1 MDNWYTHAIIAL
13 ILMGTQSFL
22 YKVSAERNCNTALT
36 TFSFMAT
43 VALLSSA
50 LFFIRREPASNMF
63 YTLIM
68 GILNSGAF
76 LLATMMHIEA
86 LKRLPASIVYSIIRL
101 NVVVVVLFSIIYFR
115 DRPTINQIAG
125 IVLAVVIILLLT
137 RQAEPEE
144 PSVEPTKRGKRGLI
158 LVFVSLF
165 CGAIASISSKFAAMH
180 ANPLSFMAIS
190 YLFST
195 LFAIGLRN
203 KLQHGG
209 VHANDKNDKEALVIG
224 FSIGIVN
231 FAGYYAFLKALS
243 IGPLSIVISI
253 IGLHFVIAIL
263 LSVLIY
269 KEKLT
274 PSIVA
279 GISLTILSVI
289 LLRY

>member
-1 MDNWYTHAIIAL
+1 
-13 ILMGTQSFL
+13 
-22 YKVSAERNCNTALT
+22 
-36 TFSFMAT
+36 MAT
-43 VALLSSA
+43 VALLSSV
-50 LFFIRREPASNMF
+50 LFFFRRESAPNLVYS
-63 YTLIM
+63 LIM

-101 NVVVVVLFSIIYFR
+101 NVVVVVLFSIIYFQ
-115 DRPTINQIAG
+115 DRPTLNQFAG
-125 IVLAVVIILLLT
+125 IVLAAIVILLLT
-137 RQAEPEE
+137 RQAGAEG
-144 PSVEPTKRGKRGLI
+144 PSVSQNKRGLI

-180 ANPLSFMAIS
+180 TNPLSFMAIS

-195 LFAIGLRN
+195 LFAIGFRN
-203 KLQHGG
+203 RLQHGP
-209 VHANDKNDKEALVIG
+209 VHAKIKEALAIG

-231 FAGYYAFLKALS
+231 FAGYYALLKALS

-263 LSVLIY
+263 LSILIY

-274 PSIVA
+274 PSVIT

>member
-50 LFFIRREPASNMF
+50 LFFIRREPAPNMF

-68 GILNSGAF
+68 GILNSSAF

-115 DRPTINQIAG
+115 DRPTINQISG
-125 IVLAVVIILLLT
+125 IVLAVIIILLLT
-137 RQAEPEE
+137 RQAEPEK
-144 PSVEPTKRGKRGLI
+144 PSVKQTKRGLF

-203 KLQHGG
+203 KLFHGG
-209 VHANDKNDKEALVIG
+209 VQASDRNDKEALVIG

-269 KEKLT
+269 REKLT
-274 PSIVA
+274 PSIMT
-279 GISLTILSVI
+279 GISLTILSVF
-289 LLRY
+289 LLHH